1 MASVSVILDPTDTT
15 SSLVKVLLGPSNVDF
30 AYSTGVSL
38 DSLGMLEESRSRL
51 PAGMDT
57 TADGSSLI
65 SISLAWNVTWSG
77 LIFQDGSVDSGSLI
91 HADCLDLSVGLL
103 MVTETFCTG
112 MPPDFVESAKLKTSV
127 TVPSGW
133 SLIASP
139 GVRV

>member
-1 MASVSVILDPTDTT
+1 
-15 SSLVKVLLGPSNVDF
+15 
-30 AYSTGVSL
+30 
-38 DSLGMLEESRSRL
+38 
-51 PAGMDT
+51 MDT

-103 MVTETFCTG
+103 MVIETFCTG
-112 MPPDFVESAKLKTSV
+112 TPPDFVESARLKTSV

>member
-1 MASVSVILDPTDTT
+1 M
-15 SSLVKVLLGPSNVDF
+15 KVLLGPSNVDF